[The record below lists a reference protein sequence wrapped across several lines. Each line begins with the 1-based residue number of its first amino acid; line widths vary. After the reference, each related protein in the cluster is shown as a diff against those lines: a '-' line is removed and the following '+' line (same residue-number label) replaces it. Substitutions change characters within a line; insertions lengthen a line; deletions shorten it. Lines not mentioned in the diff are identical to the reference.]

1 MDIAIGGDEMAKDI
15 MSIKVV
21 EDGGVYTITVSGEK
35 AEKVVKGLL
44 SHGHGCCCCT
54 GKGKKSEECCE

>member
-1 MDIAIGGDEMAKDI
+1 MAKDI

-21 EDGGVYTITVSGEK
+21 EDDGVYTITVTGEK

-44 SHGHGCCCCT
+44 SGGHGCCCCS
-54 GKGKKSEECCE
+54 GKGKKGHDECCE

>member
-1 MDIAIGGDEMAKDI
+1 MARDI

-21 EDGGVYTITVSGEK
+21 EKDGEYTITVTGEK

-44 SHGHGCCCCT
+44 HGGHCCCCS
-54 GKGKKSEECCE
+54 GKGKKGDEECCE